1 MNLLFRTCCIYL
13 LCTEEN
19 VASAWFNCLTMT
31 ARDSLTGV
39 IQRLCELSHA
49 RWSKMTDQAKA
60 GFLRLVKE
68 LAKLSYGVHSIINV
82 LLRHIIGGD
91 LTPQN
96 IWLTEALL
104 DVLIENRAWLERNQD
119 TLQSAVFRY
128 LRLIQERIISVMI

>member
-1 MNLLFRTCCIYL
+1 M
-13 LCTEEN
+13 
-19 VASAWFNCLTMT
+19 AAAWFNCLTMA

-49 RWSKMTDQAKA
+49 RWSKMTDQSKS
-60 GFLRLVKE
+60 GFVRLVKE
-68 LAKLSYGVHSIINV
+68 LAKLSYGVHGIINV

-96 IWLTEALL
+96 LWLTEALL
-104 DVLIENRAWLERNQD
+104 DVLIENRAWLDRNQD

-128 LRLIQERIISVMI
+128 LRLLQAGIIIAKKYDFTKYYMKQTKKVQL